1 MSKERMLKEMDK
13 GRILLPVIIEVGKM
27 SEEKVFCPLL
37 NRECLKEKCAWYIK
51 DRGCAIKLLSE
62 NIDDLAYLY
71 AEDNDLLGELDYKHE
86 LIDENPGG
94 EQ

>member
-1 MSKERMLKEMDK
+1 M
-13 GRILLPVIIEVGKM
+13 EVQ
-27 SEEKVFCPLL
+27 E
-37 NRECLKEKCAWYIK
+37 
-51 DRGCAIKLLSE
+51 
-62 NIDDLAYLY
+62 